1 MVSEAAATLV
11 SGRSRLS
18 DSINVARRWQ
28 AQQMTG
34 DTNQGKYL
42 PFPSEARAKLAPLLK
57 RTRERGPERS

>member
-1 MVSEAAATLV
+1 
-11 SGRSRLS
+11 LS